1 MGKGGIM
8 ALKDTWLK
16 RKDKEKYERRYGK
29 ENTGKVIREP
39 EVVRR
44 LASEQM
50 EPSSGN
56 ED

>member
-16 RKDKEKYERRYGK
+16 KTDKEKYEQRHDI
-29 ENTGKVIREP
+29 ENAGRVVREP